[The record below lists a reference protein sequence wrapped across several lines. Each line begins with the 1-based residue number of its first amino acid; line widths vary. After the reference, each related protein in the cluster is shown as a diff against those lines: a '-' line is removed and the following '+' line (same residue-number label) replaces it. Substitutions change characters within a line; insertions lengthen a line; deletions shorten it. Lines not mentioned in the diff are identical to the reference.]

1 MSNRKPVKISVSQA
15 PGEVLEIR
23 DAKRFTS
30 AGKVS
35 EEPLLVQEGY
45 IVEASDIKDS
55 NDRQVVYAEG
65 LWLLPGLV
73 DLHVHLRE
81 PGHEYKEDIASG
93 TRSAVAGGVTS
104 VVAMP
109 NTNPIVDQAS
119 VVAFILKRTEETA
132 LARVYPTGSV
142 SKGIEAKEL
151 SEMGLMA
158 EAGIVAVTDDGRP
171 VNDSDLLRKGLD
183 YAKRFDLLL
192 MDHCED
198 PTLRGDMVEGL
209 VSWDLGLAGQPGM
222 AEAIIVARNILM
234 AEFIDVPIHLQHISS
249 KSSVQLIREAKAR
262 GVKVTAETCPHY
274 FTLTDEA
281 CRGYKTYAKVN
292 PPLKHE
298 EDRLAIIEALVDGT
312 IDVIA
317 TDHAPH
323 EEDSKRVPFP
333 QAANGLIGLET
344 SLALSHTYLV
354 EAGHLTLFELIR
366 LMSTRPAEL
375 LNLPHGTLEP
385 GSPADFFLF
394 DPTEEWAWDPK
405 HRYSKSKNSPYE
417 GHPLKGR
424 VQATWVAGKKVYDVS
439 H

>member
-1 MSNRKPVKISVSQA
+1 MSKRKPVKISVHQA

-23 DAKRFTS
+23 GARHFTLE
-30 AGKVS
+30 GEVS
-35 EEPLLVQEGY
+35 EEPLYVSEGY
-45 IVEASDIKDS
+45 FIEPSELVETEDL
-55 NDRQVVYAEG
+55 QVVDAQG
-65 LWLLPGLV
+65 QWLLPGLV

-104 VVAMP
+104 VITMP
-109 NTNPIVDQAS
+109 NTNPVADQAS
-119 VVAFILKRTEETA
+119 VIAYMLKRAEETA
-132 LARVYPTGSV
+132 IARVYPTGSV
-142 SKGIEAKEL
+142 SKGMKAEEL

-158 EAGIVAVTDDGRP
+158 EAGIVAVTDDGRA
-171 VNDSDLLRKGLD
+171 VNDSDLLRKGMD
-183 YAKRFDLLL
+183 YAKRFDLML

-198 PTLRGDMVEGL
+198 PTLHGDMVEGT
-209 VSWDLGLAGQPGM
+209 VSWELGLSGQPAM

-234 AEFIDVPIHLQHISS
+234 AEYIDAPIHLQHISS

-274 FTLTDEA
+274 YTLTDEA
-281 CRGYKTYAKVN
+281 CRGYNTYAKVN

-312 IDVIA
+312 IDAIA

-323 EEDSKRVPFP
+323 EEDSKLVPFP

-344 SLALSHTYLV
+344 SIALSYTYLV
-354 EAGHLTLFELIR
+354 EEGHLSLFELVQ
-366 LMSTRPAEL
+366 LMSTRPAQL

-394 DPTEEWAWDPK
+394 DPEEEWAWDSK
-405 HRYSKSKNSPYE
+405 HRYSKSKNSPFE
-417 GHPLKGR
+417 GQTLKGR
-424 VQATWVAGKKVYDVS
+424 VRATWVAGKKVFDVR